1 MTSAKQS
8 EGLDGTWA
16 YEPED
21 EGDEEEEEY
30 RHHGASGKGVGKA
43 TRLKRRQDVELSE
56 EGHDGEEKEAEAEDL
71 KSESSCECALCHR
84 HGATSSSMAFV
95 VTMQNSRL
103 ASHMQRRAYTPVHHA
118 GRADAMTDEGSAGA
132 GGLEPES
139 DSKDLR
145 DRRQSAATA
154 AQDDMAVCGMSH
166 EAESVDASS
175 IVQTAPL

>member
-21 EGDEEEEEY
+21 EGDEEEDEY
-30 RHHGASGKGVGKA
+30 RHHGASDK
-43 TRLKRRQDVELSE
+43 
-56 EGHDGEEKEAEAEDL
+56 EEKEAEAEDL

-145 DRRQSAATA
+145 DRRQWSAATA